1 MCADT
6 PIQWRRGFRLF
17 WFATGA
23 SSLGDQV
30 REFAIPLIAIS
41 VLHSSAV
48 ELGVLGAVQW
58 VPFLLLA
65 LPLGVIIDRHR
76 RRRMLIVSELSR
88 GAVAIGVLVAS
99 FAGWLSLP
107 GLLLAVALW
116 GAFTVV
122 FEVGYQSAIP
132 SLVPTSELSSA
143 NARIQSTFA
152 AAEVSGPGV
161 GGVLLQ
167 LLGATATIAGSA
179 ATYVLSGIALL
190 AMRTDEARPA
200 GTQRKFL
207 AELLE
212 GARHALRDP
221 YLRANVGF
229 SALFNPFSQW
239 VTLLLTL
246 YAVRELGLNPA
257 QIGIIFSAGAV
268 GALIGAASATPLARW
283 VRLGWLIMGCAA
295 VECLSLLV
303 LAVPDPSWPSAAS
316 VMLLALAL
324 FLVGVGAAMSGVQL
338 VTIRQL
344 RTPERMLGRVNASM
358 RTITYGMIPLGALL
372 GGIFGEWLGA
382 RGGLFVG
389 ALLSLGT
396 VAWVWCSPLR
406 MLEALPEPVVAEA

>member
-1 MCADT
+1 M
-6 PIQWRRGFRLF
+6 F

-41 VLHSSAV
+41 VLHASAV

-65 LPLGVIIDRHR
+65 LPLGVVIDRYR
-76 RRRMLIVSELSR
+76 RRRMLIMSELSR
-88 GAVAIGVLVAS
+88 GAVAVGVLVAAL
-99 FAGWLSLP
+99 AGWLSFP

-132 SLVPTSELSSA
+132 SLVPASGLSSA

-152 AAEVSGPGV
+152 AAEVSGPGI

-167 LLGATATIAGSA
+167 LVGAAATIAGSA
-179 ATYVLSGIALL
+179 ATYLLSGVALL
-190 AMRTDEARPA
+190 SMRGREPRPA
-200 GTQRKFL
+200 GERRRFL
-207 AELLE
+207 AELAE

-239 VTLLLTL
+239 TTLLLTL
-246 YAVRELGLNPA
+246 YAVRDLGLRPA
-257 QIGIIFSAGAV
+257 QIGILFSAGAV
-268 GALIGAASATPLARW
+268 GALIGAASATPLARR
-283 VRLGWLIMGCAA
+283 VRLGPLMMGCTV
-295 VECLSLLV
+295 VECVSLLL
-303 LAVPDPSWPSAAS
+303 LAVPDPSWTAAMS
-316 VMLLALAL
+316 VALLAGAL
-324 FLVGVGAAMSGVQL
+324 LLIGAGAAMSGVQL

-344 RTPERMLGRVNASM
+344 RTPERMLGRVNAST

-372 GGIFGEWLGA
+372 GGFFGEWLGA
-382 RGGLFVG
+382 RGGMLVG
-389 ALLSLGT
+389 GLLSLGT
-396 VAWVWCSPLR
+396 VVWVWCSPLR
-406 MLEALPEPVVAEA
+406 RLEALPDAVEEPERTASR